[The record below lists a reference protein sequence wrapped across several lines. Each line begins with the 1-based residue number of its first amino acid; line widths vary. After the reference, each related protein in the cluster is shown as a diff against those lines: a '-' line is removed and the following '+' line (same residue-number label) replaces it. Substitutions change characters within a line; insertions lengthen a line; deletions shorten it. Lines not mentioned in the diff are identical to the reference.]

1 MDTHGSSGTIVAVS
15 ASAAHGFS
23 KAPRD
28 AITLLA
34 GLGVEGDAHCG
45 ATAQHLYRMGK
56 DPTAPN
62 LAQVHFLPVELF
74 AEMAELGYALEP
86 GAMGENVLTEGLDL
100 VTLPT
105 GTIFEIGE
113 GVMVEISGIRDP
125 CKKIDALGPGLTKAM
140 FGRDADGG
148 LLRKA
153 GIMGVVRSGG
163 TIRPGD
169 VIQVTLP
176 AEPHR
181 RLEVV

>member
-1 MDTHGSSGTIVAVS
+1 MPQTMTGTIIAVS
-15 ASAAHGFS
+15 ATATHGFS
-23 KAPRD
+23 KEPRD

-45 ATAQHLYRMGK
+45 TTVQHLYRIGK

-74 AEMAELGYALEP
+74 AEMAALGFMLAP
-86 GAMGENVLTEGLDL
+86 GDMGENVLTEGLDL

-105 GTIFEIGE
+105 GTLFAIGD
-113 GVMVEISGIRDP
+113 VVVEISGIRDP
-125 CKKIDALGPGLTKAM
+125 CKKIDALGHGLTKAM
-140 FGRDADGG
+140 FGREPDGS
-148 LLRKA
+148 LRRKA
-153 GIMGVVRSGG
+153 GIMGVVRKGG
-163 TIRPGD
+163 TVKPGD

-176 AEPHR
+176 AEPYR